1 MTRRP
6 RKIDLNHLIWTLPPP
21 STGVKV
27 VTRDSV
33 KVTGDGVRVLLG
45 HLRSCLSGCR
55 AGTGSERGS
64 RCGGEQYSST
74 AAEYRV
80 QSTEYRREGTAAACW
95 SEHQRLQRLE
105 ITTRLWSNA
114 LVISDSM
121 QIKGGD
127 TKYLLRVIRKFT
139 FDTLWPDQWSMLL
152 QFQKHIQSVS
162 IILVGNEVD
171 VGDVEARIS
180 F

>member
-27 VTRDSV
+27 VTRESV
-33 KVTGDGVRVLLG
+33 KVRGDGVRVLG

-74 AAEYRV
+74 PAEYRV
-80 QSTEYRREGTAAACW
+80 QSTEYRRGGTAAACW

-114 LVISDSM
+114 LVISDCM
-121 QIKGGD
+121 QIEGGVFES
-127 TKYLLRVIRKFT
+127 Y
-139 FDTLWPDQWSMLL
+139 S
-152 QFQKHIQSVS
+152 
-162 IILVGNEVD
+162 EVY
-171 VGDVEARIS
+171 VWYTWFELIS
-180 F
+180 GQCYRSFRGIYNLFL